1 MTDRKKFFGEIAQD
15 WEREH
20 RNNKEKGRLRKLF
33 KHFLLSR
40 EDWIMDAGCG
50 TGRLVPFILEAVGE
64 KGILVESDF
73 SREMLKIGK
82 DKYKQKNLYF
92 IQADGQMIPLRE
104 NIFDA
109 VVCFALFP
117 HLPDKARALV
127 EFRRILKPGK
137 PLYIAHLMSREEL
150 NRFHSRVKGPVTQ
163 DFLPAREEMEELFSS
178 AGFREFAIKDE
189 RSLYIAWA
197 KA

>member
-1 MTDRKKFFGEIAQD
+1 
-15 WEREH
+15 
-20 RNNKEKGRLRKLF
+20 
-33 KHFLLSR
+33 
-40 EDWIMDAGCG
+40 
-50 TGRLVPFILEAVGE
+50 LVPFILEAVGE
-64 KGILVESDF
+64 EGILVESDF

-92 IQADGQMIPLRE
+92 IQADGQMIPLKE

-117 HLPDKARALV
+117 HFPDKARALM

-137 PLYIAHLMSREEL
+137 LLYIAHLMSREEL
-150 NRFHSRVKGPVTQ
+150 NRFHSQVKGPVTE
-163 DFLPAREEMEELFSS
+163 DFLPTREEMEELFSS
-178 AGFREFAIKDE
+178 AGFRELAIKDE
-189 RSLYIAWA
+189 RSLYIARA